1 MSKSAFWLL
10 PKLYTLIYYKFII
23 NYKWYILFPIH
34 NLEFVWLTYY
44 LVSHLVIIQN
54 GVVIQ
59 ITTGFKF
66 LYDQFLAVGSDAG
79 WDILNKVCLTERQ
92 ELEWVN
98 VRLRAVCSTLYV
110 DFFLCPFWASAL
122 LSHIG
127 RGHVFVVQHF
137 MHWNL
142 FPRQSKWTF
151 HCFECPFLPL
161 LPLPSPVFLILT
173 KFSLWGYIRCTSRV
187 WVPLRC
193 PFGCNLMCF
202 YFW

>member
-1 MSKSAFWLL
+1 MSKSASWLL

-34 NLEFVWLTYY
+34 NLELVWLTYY

-98 VRLRAVCSTLYV
+98 VRLRAVCSTL
-110 DFFLCPFWASAL
+110 LCL
-122 LSHIG
+122 
-127 RGHVFVVQHF
+127 
-137 MHWNL
+137 
-142 FPRQSKWTF
+142 
-151 HCFECPFLPL
+151 L
-161 LPLPSPVFLILT
+161 LPVSVLSISIAFTHRPRTCIHCPALHALESIP
-173 KFSLWGYIRCTSRV
+173 TSI
-187 WVPLRC
+187 
-193 PFGCNLMCF
+193 
-202 YFW
+202 